1 MSLCK
6 VFVLIQDFLW
16 ENLVALLGSQPNLC
30 TLEFSQ
36 KKPVFRF
43 SVRRR
48 SKIEGGRRRKNQKLY
63 HWSCT
68 WSGRYRSSL
77 FFVQISLHTCKPIR
91 MCVIEVLQ
99 LGSTSTTCDSLFSL
113 HWRNKLYREIPPQT
127 FSKAF
132 LSTIFLPKCLTGS
145 IEIANNKSTSYYC
158 ISSHKPNP
166 ETWFCLLISVN
177 LYMIFSF
184 LAFKNYTTT

>member
-6 VFVLIQDFLW
+6 VLIQDFFW
-16 ENLVALLGSQPNLC
+16 ENLDALLGSQPNLC
-30 TLEFSQ
+30 TLEFSH
-36 KKPVFRF
+36 KKPVLRF

-99 LGSTSTTCDSLFSL
+99 LGSTSTTCDVCLAYID
-113 HWRNKLYREIPPQT
+113 KIYREIPPQT

-132 LSTIFLPKCLTGS
+132 LSTIFCLNVLQVRLKLPITKVHV
-145 IEIANNKSTSYYC
+145 IIAHLPINQILKHDLFAN
-158 ISSHKPNP
+158 
-166 ETWFCLLISVN
+166 FCEPLYDFLLPG
-177 LYMIFSF
+177 F
-184 LAFKNYTTT
+184 